1 MAIGTLALVF
11 VVPVFYIFFEYMQEK
26 VRPPMHLDVDK
37 QVAQERERSMSER
50 SAFNKPEEK

>member
-26 VRPPMHLDVDK
+26 VRKPMHVETDR
-37 QVAQERERSMSER
+37 QIAQEKEKSLAER
-50 SAFNKPEEK
+50 SAFNEEN